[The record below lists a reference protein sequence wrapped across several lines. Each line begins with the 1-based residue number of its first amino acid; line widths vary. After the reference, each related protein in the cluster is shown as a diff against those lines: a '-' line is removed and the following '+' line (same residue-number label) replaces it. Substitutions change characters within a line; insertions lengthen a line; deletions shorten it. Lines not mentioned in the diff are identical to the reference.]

1 MATGDVID
9 SIRKETSKPIFTT
22 QVGGSHYTRMAIQP
36 LEYVIANG
44 IGFVEGSV
52 IKYVSRWRFKNGL
65 EDLRKAHHM
74 LGVLIASEEATQEK
88 EGA

>member
-1 MATGDVID
+1 M
-9 SIRKETSKPIFTT
+9 
-22 QVGGSHYTRMAIQP
+22 GGSHYTRMAIQP

-74 LGVLIASEEATQEK
+74 LGVLIASEEAKEK
-88 EGA
+88 GGEAKQ